1 MRVVG
6 GSIPPAAH
14 ISVENSNER
23 SLLNKF
29 YALVAQWL
37 AHHASNVGVAGS
49 SPARGTFFIY

>member
-1 MRVVG
+1 MGEVG

-29 YALVAQWL
+29 YALLAQWL
-37 AHHASNVGVAGS
+37 AHHASNVEVAGS
-49 SPARGTFFIY
+49 SPARGIIYE